1 MNGHLF
7 GDPMTSTEITI
18 PFSIAS
24 SWAYS
29 SSQGRAS
36 LRPNHTVL
44 HMYSVGT
51 LCGTSISN
59 YSASVDL
66 EKSTGRRRP
75 PSVDR
80 LAFCFVRQFEC
91 AAASTGERRR
101 GHHRLGLFHTHEEHL
116 VARAEPRRWDARGA
130 PHDKGAGQFG
140 R

>member
-1 MNGHLF
+1 VNGHLF

-24 SWAYS
+24 SWAYT

-80 LAFCFVRQFEC
+80 LAFCFVRQFC
-91 AAASTGERRR
+91 STVRVRRCLNWRAAARPPPPWPVS
-101 GHHRLGLFHTHEEHL
+101 HS
-116 VARAEPRRWDARGA
+116 
-130 PHDKGAGQFG
+130 
-140 R
+140 